1 MPPKRRTLAT
11 NSRRSKRLRPSELPE
26 VVPAQLA
33 TTTSAAPVADNDAGL
48 MHLNVEA
55 LATTISVA
63 VTEAVN
69 AALTTHRSGNNVGVP
84 SVSTPVVH
92 PNDRAVEDEV
102 TALTGI
108 SAEGTL
114 ESSRTFSAS
123 EARPHAL
130 FSSIAISLGT
140 RVSAKIKA
148 KIWQNE
154 YVDFGALL
162 ASGPP
167 NERLSLSLTQGTS
180 SPSQPLLTLEP
191 VQSSK
196 KVQSISQWVTAFN
209 TFVAI
214 YVERA
219 PQDAPKLMKYCEVV
233 RDIAFKSG
241 EWLFYDEQFRFLRQ
255 SAPENHPWDQIH
267 WELWLRAMVHSR
279 GKTPPSRP
287 HDTKPRPFR
296 SRTFPRGTCWTF
308 HAGKPCSGCSYEH
321 TCYKCGAKH
330 PASTCS
336 VSGNQHRNGA
346 PKPGPSGLLNSAQPA
361 GNARKGGSA

>member
-11 NSRRSKRLRPSELPE
+11 TSRRSKRLRPSELPE
-26 VVPAQLA
+26 VIPAQLA
-33 TTTSAAPVADNDAGL
+33 TATSAAPVANNDSGL

-69 AALTTHRSGNNVGVP
+69 AALATPRSSNAVRIP
-84 SVSTPVVH
+84 SVSSTPIVY

-102 TALTGI
+102 IAITWV

-114 ESSRTFSAS
+114 KSSRTFSAS
-123 EARPHAL
+123 EDRPHAL
-130 FSSIAISLGT
+130 FTSIAISLGS

-167 NERLSLSLTQGTS
+167 NEKLSLSLTRGNS
-180 SPSQPLLTLEP
+180 IPSQPLLTLEP
-191 VQSSK
+191 IQSSK
-196 KVQSISQWVTAFN
+196 KVQTISQWVTAFN

-219 PQDAPKLMKYCEVV
+219 PQDAPKLIKYCEVV
-233 RDIAFKSG
+233 RNIAFKSG
-241 EWLFYDEQFRFLRQ
+241 EWLFYDEQFRF
-255 SAPENHPWDQIH
+255 S
-267 WELWLRAMVHSR
+267 
-279 GKTPPSRP
+279 GSRP
-287 HDTKPRPFR
+287 LRITPGTKFI
-296 SRTFPRGTCWTF
+296 
-308 HAGKPCSGCSYEH
+308 
-321 TCYKCGAKH
+321 
-330 PASTCS
+330 
-336 VSGNQHRNGA
+336 GNYG
-346 PKPGPSGLLNSAQPA
+346 
-361 GNARKGGSA
+361 

>member
-130 FSSIAISLGT
+130 FTSIAISLGT

-233 RDIAFKSG
+233 RDIAFKTG
-241 EWLFYDEQFRFLRQ
+241 EWLFYDEQFT
-255 SAPENHPWDQIH
+255 I
-267 WELWLRAMVHSR
+267 
-279 GKTPPSRP
+279 
-287 HDTKPRPFR
+287 
-296 SRTFPRGTCWTF
+296 
-308 HAGKPCSGCSYEH
+308 
-321 TCYKCGAKH
+321 
-330 PASTCS
+330 
-336 VSGNQHRNGA
+336 RNE
-346 PKPGPSGLLNSAQPA
+346 
-361 GNARKGGSA
+361 